1 MAHSLVNPP
10 VNPLVNPLENNREKV
25 FRKVT
30 NNNSTGSVDRSEY
43 RDSKST
49 DNKKKKTNTELKIYS
64 CNVRSINNKRKSIDE
79 MLHTVQPDVA
89 FFSEINCNR
98 SPVFKG
104 FHSFNLYSKKKFH
117 GISVVVGN
125 HLKGSVLRVPYSTD
139 LELIH
144 LINKDTTP

>member
-1 MAHSLVNPP
+1 MVCLSLTTTKAKTKAAKDSVRTP

-64 CNVRSINNKRKSIDE
+64 CNIKSINNKRKSIDE
-79 MLHTVQPDVA
+79 MLHTVQPVQ
-89 FFSEINCNR
+89 
-98 SPVFKG
+98 PVFYPFILFTFKL
-104 FHSFNLYSKKKFH
+104 SLSSNLYMELCLH
-117 GISVVVGN
+117 
-125 HLKGSVLRVPYSTD
+125 VL
-139 LELIH
+139 
-144 LINKDTTP
+144 